1 MQRILLLLIA
11 ISFCSCDDIIEVTD
25 ISNDQVTLLAPLNN
39 TVVADSLVNFNWNSV
54 NEAESYLVQI
64 ATPNFENASQI
75 VLDSVIVI
83 DTSFTGTSVSRMLLD
98 NTYEWRVKAFNSDF
112 ETDFS
117 LSRFRVETP
126 SN

>member
-1 MQRILLLLIA
+1 M
-11 ISFCSCDDIIEVTD
+11 
-25 ISNDQVTLLAPLNN
+25 
-39 TVVADSLVNFNWNSV
+39 ADSLVNFNWNSV

-64 ATPNFENASQI
+64 ATPNFENASQL